1 MAKQVQS
8 SEPDHIRKEKRMT
21 FIKQQ
26 IPYYVMMLIPVAYF
40 VLICYWPMFGV
51 AIAFQNYKI
60 GDPFISIH
68 SRWAGLKWF
77 KYLINNPNFP
87 RLFRNTIAISG
98 LGVFVS
104 FPLAIIFAIL
114 LNEIRRKYLR
124 QLTAN
129 VSLLPYFISTVV
141 IVGIMVNFFSLND
154 GVVNAIIRSLGGTP
168 IDFMGS
174 SKWFRTMFIGSNVW
188 QHTGFNAVVYTAA
201 IAGIDPNLYE
211 AAALDGSTRFKN
223 IFHITLPCILP
234 TIIIMLLL
242 RLGNLM
248 SVGYEKIILMYT
260 PATYETA
267 DVFTTYAFRAGL
279 ENHKLSLSAAIS
291 LFNSICNVI
300 ILVTANRMTKR
311 ISETSLW

>member
-1 MAKQVQS
+1 
-8 SEPDHIRKEKRMT
+8 
-21 FIKQQ
+21 
-26 IPYYVMMLIPVAYF
+26 MMLIPVAYF
-40 VLICYWPMFGV
+40 ALICYWPMFGV

-60 GDPFISIH
+60 GDPFISVN

-77 KYLINNPNFP
+77 KYLINNPNFG
-87 RLFRNTIAISG
+87 RLFRNTIVISG

-114 LNEIRRKYLR
+114 LNEIRKKYLR

-154 GVVNAIIRSLGGTP
+154 GVVNAIIKSLGGTP

-260 PATYETA
+260 PSTYETA

-291 LFNSICNVI
+291 LFNSVCNVI
-300 ILVTANRMTKR
+300 ILVTANRLTKR